1 MKRSIILAGLIAVL
15 LVGGH
20 FTYYRF
26 FGSPEM
32 NRDRSLAEARNYL
45 KESKINEAIIEF
57 RNAVKADPRSSEAR
71 FEFGMTLMK
80 RGDIRGAYQELA
92 RAVDLTP
99 DFAKARYEL
108 AKIFLL
114 GENLKRLRNIWQGC
128 GSKIEMLSRP
138 DTLLPV

>member
-1 MKRSIILAGLIAVL
+1 MSMKRSVVLAGVIL
-15 LVGGH
+15 LLLGGGH
-20 FTYYRF
+20 FAYYRL

-32 NRDRSLAEARNYL
+32 NRDRYLAEARNYL

-80 RGDIRGAYQELA
+80 RGDIRGAYQELV

-108 AKIFLL
+108 AKIFLM
-114 GENLKRLRNIWQGC
+114 GGKLK
-128 GSKIEMLSRP
+128 EA
-138 DTLLPV
+138 